1 MINTNIVSAKEAIN
15 HAKIISS
22 YEHLHDYCA
31 VVLFMVFK
39 DRYNPDI
46 RYYAYYTPFDNYE
59 DDDILINK
67 IFNNV
72 KNEEFIIIGMYDGN
86 EDDTFY
92 YNKNEILD
100 GLDPSKP
107 YNITDNLVDSSVYN
121 YYNNKGIKVFG
132 IYNNET
138 FDYVNSIDEHKVIC
152 NKYNI
157 PKFINMK
164 DYKINKFANLKCC
177 DSWDYLTCFVISRN
191 LSNNEYILDMPYMK
205 KFIKDDINY
214 YSNKYIEFICVY
226 DYDNGNAYCT
236 DKDFINYYIN
246 LGEHYIVTHYFMDIV
261 KEYFRQ
267 LKNIEFD
274 FNGYERN
281 KYETEY

>member
-1 MINTNIVSAKEAIN
+1 MTNIVSVREAIN
-15 HAKIISS
+15 HAKVISS
-22 YEHLHDYCA
+22 YEHLSDYCVA
-31 VVLFMVFK
+31 RLFMIFK
-39 DRYNPDI
+39 DRYNSNV
-46 RYYAYYTPFDNYE
+46 RYYTYYTLFDNYE
-59 DDDILINK
+59 DDDILMNK

-72 KNEEFIIIGMYDGN
+72 KDEEFVTIGMYDGN
-86 EDDTFY
+86 EEDTFY
-92 YNKNEILD
+92 YDKNEIPY
-100 GLDPSKP
+100 GLNPNQL
-107 YNITDNLVDSSVYN
+107 YNITDVLVDPSIYN
-121 YYNNKGIKVFG
+121 YYKNKGIKVFG
-132 IYNNET
+132 IYDNET

-152 NKYNI
+152 NNYNI

-191 LSNNEYILDMPYMK
+191 LSNNEYVLDMPYMK

-214 YSNKYIEFICVY
+214 YSNKDIEFICVY

-261 KEYFRQ
+261 KEYFKQ

-274 FNGYERN
+274 LNGYERN
-281 KYETEY
+281 